1 MGSAGEGGT
10 GAGGAGEGGA
20 GAGGAAMGGAGTG
33 GAGEWGTGAGGA
45 PVGGDLGHLHGTAG
59 GPPPAV
65 AAAAVAPMSE
75 FMRILVATGEAKSR
89 EEHQALREDLCAH
102 VFSQRGEFLEPY
114 VD

>member
-1 MGSAGEGGT
+1 VEEGAGAGGA

-20 GAGGAAMGGAGTG
+20 
-33 GAGEWGTGAGGA
+33 GAGGA
-45 PVGGDLGHLHGTAG
+45 PVGGDLGHLHGTAC
-59 GPPPAV
+59 GPSPSV

-75 FMRILVATGEAKSR
+75 FMRILVSTGEAKSR

-102 VFSQRGEFLEPY
+102 VIAQRGEFLEPY